1 MILKKITENDILRVC
16 NLDKRSIDIA
26 NKILKNEIFLL
37 PGLKTIKFD
46 KNIDWDYENEV
57 NPKTYLMYLHTLDSV
72 GYLCSAY
79 EMTNDKKYIEKAN
92 EIMLSW
98 IEYEKKENINNMVWY
113 DHSTANRS
121 RNLLHFYLVA
131 KDIMSLDEKVYENL
145 IYKHIDFLCD
155 DKNYKSYNHGIM
167 MDRSL
172 LCCSS
177 VIDDKYC
184 EVLQKKA
191 LSRLKDNFYGSFS
204 YKGTH
209 LENSVYYHIFVKKMY
224 DEVELFLNKMNLSLG
239 KNILLKLKR
248 ANNYFNY
255 AVKPNGE
262 CALIGD
268 NGIVKVGTVNKVYED
283 FVDYEAG
290 ISYIQYENKK
300 EPINSTWISFICG
313 YSTTIHKH
321 KDDLSFTLYYGGK
334 DIFVDSGHFGYGNT
348 KERRY
353 LISEK
358 AHNTFLIEE
367 GYTLVDKE
375 ESFNKIK
382 ITDFIS
388 NSHYSLVR
396 GQNIS
401 YKDTNL
407 YRTIILFKPD
417 IIFVYDK
424 GISNSEQ
431 EYTQLFN
438 LAPKV
443 NVTKKKKKTCLIDD
457 NIEIIQIN
465 NKFIS
470 TCHKANREEPI
481 GVISEKAEQLTNT
494 SQVSFK
500 KKSQNINILTM
511 ISLDNSKE
519 KVKTLKFDKDNEI
532 LYLNINNIEYS
543 ICL

>member
-1 MILKKITENDILRVC
+1 M
-16 NLDKRSIDIA
+16 
-26 NKILKNEIFLL
+26 
-37 PGLKTIKFD
+37 
-46 KNIDWDYENEV
+46 
-57 NPKTYLMYLHTLDSV
+57 
-72 GYLCSAY
+72 
-79 EMTNDKKYIEKAN
+79 
-92 EIMLSW
+92 
-98 IEYEKKENINNMVWY
+98 
-113 DHSTANRS
+113 
-121 RNLLHFYLVA
+121 
-131 KDIMSLDEKVYENL
+131 
-145 IYKHIDFLCD
+145 
-155 DKNYKSYNHGIM
+155 
-167 MDRSL
+167 
-172 LCCSS
+172 
-177 VIDDKYC
+177 
-184 EVLQKKA
+184 
-191 LSRLKDNFYGSFS
+191 
-204 YKGTH
+204 
-209 LENSVYYHIFVKKMY
+209 
-224 DEVELFLNKMNLSLG
+224 
-239 KNILLKLKR
+239 
-248 ANNYFNY
+248 
-255 AVKPNGE
+255 
-262 CALIGD
+262 
-268 NGIVKVGTVNKVYED
+268 
-283 FVDYEAG
+283 
-290 ISYIQYENKK
+290 
-300 EPINSTWISFICG
+300 
-313 YSTTIHKH
+313 
-321 KDDLSFTLYYGGK
+321 SFTLYYGGK

-443 NVTKKKKKTCLIDD
+443 NVTKLDD

-519 KVKTLKFDKDNEI
+519 KVKTLKDKLKNEI
-532 LYLNINNIEYS
+532 VNTRNIKRIKIAVAYFSEYGLKTLQNLISNNNLSKNRVEIYLSPEFTNKNQGQILKELNKIAKTYVVFDAKFHPKVYLFECENSNKLIFGSSNFTQNGIESNIEFDS
-543 ICL
+543 ILEITNTKAEKIKVDLFFDHCKNKAKEVDAEMIE